1 LSREEREGGE
11 GKTNVFWP
19 SQPWRSSRD
28 TKTMNDSDIERTGKS
43 VLDAAFHVHS
53 VLGPGLL
60 ESVYEA
66 AMFVE
71 LEKRGLRA
79 ERQVP
84 MAVSYEG
91 EQLEVGFRADLIVEK
106 NVLVELK
113 SVEAIT
119 PLFKKITT
127 NYLKLIPLKL
137 GYFINFNEEHLKDGL
152 TRIVNHLEG
161 KSFFPPSQL
170 SRPSRDT

>member
-1 LSREEREGGE
+1 
-11 GKTNVFWP
+11 
-19 SQPWRSSRD
+19 
-28 TKTMNDSDIERTGKS
+28 MNDSDIERIGKA

-66 AMFVE
+66 AMLVE
-71 LEKRGLRA
+71 LKKRGFQA
-79 ERQVP
+79 KRQVP
-84 MAVSYEG
+84 IAVSYEG
-91 EQLEVGFRADLIVEK
+91 EQLEVGFRADLIVEQG
-106 NVLVELK
+106 VLVELK
-113 SVEAIT
+113 SVEAVP

-137 GYFINFNEEHLKDGL
+137 GYLINFNENHLKDGL

-161 KSFFPPSQL
+161 KPFFSPSQP
-170 SRPSRDT
+170 SRPSRAT